1 MENMENNYEAPV
13 VEETPVVEE
22 VPVQENP
29 YGQDFAS
36 YRTEHMSKKEYMKSH
51 APASFYK
58 TIKVCAIISYVL
70 IGFNVLTL
78 LVNPFAILDVA
89 ILLTLTLL
97 VHIKKVK
104 GCAIGLLVYGIVSCI
119 IGLISYG
126 TPTGWGWVVIPIFY
140 LVQFAKAEKEYK
152 SIYGA

>member
-1 MENMENNYEAPV
+1 MENYENNYETPV
-13 VEETPVVEE
+13 VEETPVAEE
-22 VPVQENP
+22 TPVQEANP

-36 YRTEHMSKKEYMKSH
+36 YRTEHMDKKEYMKSH

-70 IGFNVLTL
+70 IGINVLTV

-104 GCAIGLLVYGIVSCI
+104 GCAIGLLVYGILSCI
-119 IGLISYG
+119 IGLIGSG
-126 TPTGWGWVVIPIFY
+126 VPDRRLG
-140 LVQFAKAEKEYK
+140 
-152 SIYGA
+152 